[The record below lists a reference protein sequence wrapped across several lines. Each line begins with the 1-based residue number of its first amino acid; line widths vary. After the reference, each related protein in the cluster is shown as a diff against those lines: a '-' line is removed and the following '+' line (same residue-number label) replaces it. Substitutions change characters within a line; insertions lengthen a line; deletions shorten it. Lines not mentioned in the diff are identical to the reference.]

1 MNADVIDNGR
11 TAIHTYLKRV
21 KEGIRVDV
29 HVIPEVEEFFQHWGG
44 GAQTPIT
51 HNGRAWKA
59 YPSPK
64 DPAEAMAASQKILSW
79 NMPQIRIDGVGFD
92 LYNIGRSISQLSERG
107 QNISFIRL
115 VGASRGVSFLYEN
128 VVSRDELDQIA
139 MRIQRATGQFYDQYI
154 RDAHLDIQVI
164 TTVQRL
170 E

>member
-21 KEGIRVDV
+21 TEGIRVDV
-29 HVIPEVEEFFQHWGG
+29 LVLPEVEEFFQHWGG
-44 GAQTPIT
+44 GTQAPVT
-51 HNGRAWKA
+51 HNGRAWKT
-59 YPSPK
+59 YPMPK
-64 DPAEAMAASQKILSW
+64 DSAAALVESQKILAW

-92 LYNIGRSISQLSERG
+92 LYNVGRSISQLSERG
-107 QNISFIRL
+107 QNISFVRL
-115 VGASRGVSFLYEN
+115 VGASKGISFLYEN

-154 RDAHLDIQVI
+154 RDANIDIRVI